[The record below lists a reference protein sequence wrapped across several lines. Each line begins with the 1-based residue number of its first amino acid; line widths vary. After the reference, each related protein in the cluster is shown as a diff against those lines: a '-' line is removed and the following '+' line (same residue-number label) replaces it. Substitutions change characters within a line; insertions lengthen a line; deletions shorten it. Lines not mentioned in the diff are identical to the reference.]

1 MARQLPS
8 LVEDGGDREVVCVG
22 VGVDALVVVRVVGDV
37 VVGGVT
43 GVVPG
48 VLLLEG
54 VVPLVVLLG
63 PVVETG
69 GRLGVDT
76 GTVVVPGGVGPV
88 VDIGGRVVV
97 DTVSTGAVPGG
108 VVPEKTQCFIAN
120 RQMALGINLRG
131 FPATS

>member
-8 LVEDGGDREVVCVG
+8 LVEDGGDREVVGVG

-69 GRLGVDT
+69 GRVVVDT
-76 GTVVVPGGVGPV
+76 GTVVVPVGVGPV

-97 DTVSTGAVPGG
+97 DTVSTGVVPGG
-108 VVPEKTQCFIAN
+108 VVPEKTQCFSAN